1 MVKLI
6 DKFML
11 NYILIAIDYINAN
24 LIHLIFTILLVT
36 LILIFIT
43 NKNNLNLLRFL
54 SLTSTGTIMLLSSYL
69 LTLFNSEV
77 NNFQNLVIYQLD
89 FNILN
94 ISFLFGLDGIS
105 VYFFFLTSLL
115 MFLCVLYVWKENNLK
130 QYLLNLLVIE
140 FFLLIIFSVLDLLL
154 FYIFFE
160 AILIP
165 MYIIIGF
172 YGSRE
177 RKIRA
182 VYLFFFYTLGSSVLF
197 LIGILYIYSQVGSF
211 NIELL
216 STYNF
221 NGMEE
226 QLLWL
231 AFFLSFASKIPMFPF
246 HIWLPEAH
254 VEAPTVGSVLL
265 AGILLKLGVYGFIR
279 LSLTLF
285 PYASVYFSPLIYLLS
300 VIGVI
305 YASLSALRQ
314 TDLKR
319 IIAYSSV
326 AHMNLVTLG
335 VFAFNNIGLE
345 GSIVQ
350 SVSHGFVSGGMF
362 FLIGIIYSRYH
373 SRNLYYYGGI
383 VHTMPVYSII
393 FLIFTMA
400 NIALPG
406 TSSFT
411 GEFMLLS
418 GIYKTNIVTAV
429 IAALG
434 VILSGAYSLW
444 LYNRVVFGNLKEH
457 FTLKFVDISHQE
469 FLVMFPL
476 TVFIFIVG
484 IYPSIF
490 ISFLNLSVNNLL
502 INFF

>member
-1 MVKLI
+1 MLAYINEMIHYIDSYLI
-6 DKFML
+6 HIIFI
-11 NYILIAIDYINAN
+11 ILI
-24 LIHLIFTILLVT
+24 VT
-36 LILIFIT
+36 LLGIFVT
-43 NKNNLNLLRFL
+43 NKNDSQTLKVL
-54 SLTSTGTIMLLSSYL
+54 SVTSTGVIMFFASYL
-69 LTLFNSEV
+69 LTLFERGI
-77 NNFQNLVIYQLD
+77 NNFQHLIIYQLD
-89 FNILN
+89 FNLLN
-94 ISFLFGLDGIS
+94 ISFSFGLDGIS
-105 VYFFFLTSLL
+105 IYFFFLTTLL
-115 MFLCVLYVWKENNLK
+115 TFLCVLYVLEEENLK
-130 QYLLNLLVIE
+130 QYLISLLTIE

-154 FYIFFE
+154 FYVFFE

-165 MYIIIGF
+165 MYIMIGF

-182 VYLFFFYTLGSSVLF
+182 VYLFFFYTLVSSVLF
-197 LIGILYIYSQVGSF
+197 LIGILYIYTKVGSF
-211 NIELL
+211 DIELL
-216 STYNF
+216 SAYRF
-221 NGMEE
+221 EGVEE

-231 AFFLSFASKIPMFPF
+231 AFFLSFASKVPMFPF

-285 PYASVYFSPLIYLLS
+285 PVASVYFSPLVYVLS

-335 VFAFNNIGLE
+335 VFAFNNVGLE

-383 VHTMPVYSII
+383 VHTMPIYSLI

-429 IAALG
+429 VAALG

-444 LYNRVVFGNLKEH
+444 LYNRVVFGNLKEQ
-457 FTLKFVDISHQE
+457 FTLKFVDISKVE
-469 FLVMFPL
+469 FYIMLPL
-476 TVFIFIVG
+476 TLFIFLVG

-490 ISFLNLSVNNLL
+490 ISFLNLSITNLL
-502 INFF
+502 SSFF